1 MEKICQCCGK
11 HYEDH
16 TKSKFCSKDCWLV
29 AKTRKQYPDGSDY
42 VECKICG
49 YRGSDLNR
57 HITRYHKIS
66 KQEYCNQFNLTILE
80 LQSAALRKHNSDMQ
94 KLAYKEGRLHGW
106 GKGDANPSRRAEVRE
121 GRKSIFSMNCE
132 KYDGMTDE
140 EKKVTIE
147 KLLHNIAQEK
157 AVNNNNPLT
166 IDYYVKR
173 GFTEEAAKEQLKL
186 RQTTFSKEKCVE
198 KYGRESGLERW
209 KNRQEKWQKTLN
221 DKPIE
226 EIERIN
232 RLKAKSSKYICAYS
246 KISQELFDNIYEHV
260 KDLYKEIFYATRK
273 FGKQNFNENFEYEV
287 VLPDNTH
294 RHFLDFYIKDINK
307 VIEFDGDYWHGE
319 KRGNQERDRKREE
332 NLKALGYTNILH
344 VREHDY
350 RANPDKVLQ
359 ECLDF
364 IKEGNEESRQHAEKE
379 AV

>member
-80 LQSAALRKHNSDMQ
+80 LQSAALRKHNSAMQ
-94 KLAYKEGRLHGW
+94 KLAHKEGRLHGW

-140 EKKVTIE
+140 EKSATISS
-147 KLLHNIAQEK
+147 LLQNLA
-157 AVNNNNPLT
+157 NNKKQNNTNPLT
-166 IDYYVKR
+166 LEYFINKGYSK
-173 GFTEEAAKEQLKL
+173 EEAKELLTK
-186 RQTTFSKEKCVE
+186 RQTTFSLERCIE
-198 KYGRESGLERW
+198 KYGEKEGYKRW
-209 KNRQEKWQKTLN
+209 LTRQQKWQATLN
-221 DKPIE
+221 AKTPE
-226 EIERIN
+226 EIRRIN
-232 RLKAKSSKYICAYS
+232 AAKFGNGKGW
-246 KISQELFDNIYEHV
+246 SQMSQDLFNAIINVIHGQ
-260 KDLYKEIFYATRK
+260 YKEVFFATNDPTK
-273 FGKQNFNENFEYEV
+273 NFNEYMVKDPSNKKTY
-287 VLPDNTH
+287 
-294 RHFLDFYIKDINK
+294 FLDFYIKDINK

-332 NLKALGYTNILH
+332 NLKALGYTQILR
-344 VREHDY
+344 VKERDY